1 MVKLGM
7 VYGIVLPPLLIPAD
21 SKHLGGVRHGCLDG
35 AELRIQLR
43 MVHDGF
49 PSSFLG
55 TSNTWMVYFMENQCV
70 CVFFWLVVSTH
81 LEKYE
86 SQWEEL
92 SQLLWKNKTCSKPP
106 HFVHTLRCA

>member
-21 SKHLGGVRHGCLDG
+21 SKHLGGVRHGCFDG
-35 AELRIQLR
+35 AELRLQLSL
-43 MVHDGF
+43 VHDGF

-55 TSNTWMVYFMENQCV
+55 TSNSWMVYFMENQCV

-86 SQWEEL
+86 SQWE
-92 SQLLWKNKTCSKPP
+92 
-106 HFVHTLRCA
+106 